1 MSSPLV
7 QSFRDAFSGIA
18 YVLRSQRNAR
28 IHLVV
33 TVAVAVLGVWLELNV
48 LEWTAV
54 AIAAGLVWA
63 AEFINTALE
72 VTIDLISPGEHSL
85 AGIAKDISAGAV
97 LLAVIAAVIVGVL
110 VLGPP
115 LIGRIIP

>member
-1 MSSPLV
+1 MPSPLV

-33 TVAVAVLGVWLELNV
+33 TASVVVLGFWLQLDIV
-48 LEWTAV
+48 QWISIAL
-54 AIAAGLVWA
+54 AAGLVWT

-72 VTIDLISPGEHSL
+72 ATVDLISPKERPL

-97 LLAVIAAVIVGVL
+97 LLAVLAAVVVGVL

-115 LIGRIIP
+115 LLDRLQP